1 MSWATEEGTGG
12 TPTDRNC
19 DYFLVSWAEGVASP
33 YVGAGEDEASGDPGP
48 CAQVPSFVEAGHVTR
63 ILASDWS
70 SGQERKG

>member
-1 MSWATEEGTGG
+1 MSWATGVGTGG

-33 YVGAGEDEASGDPGP
+33 YVVAGEDEASGDLGP
-48 CAQVPSFVEAGHVTR
+48 CEQSPSLVEAGHVIQT
-63 ILASDWS
+63 LASDWS